1 MQTVALP
8 RPRQAMQDIVLR
20 IRRRDVKRLCFALHP
35 EQAKETAQL
44 QREMGWVG
52 KTGEAK
58 WYGPDECQ

>member
-1 MQTVALP
+1 
-8 RPRQAMQDIVLR
+8 MQDIVLR